1 MTKNHQKFAL
11 YLGVFSLFLLL
22 FSTFSFR
29 HFGLSSASGQ
39 SSSAE
44 PMIQQS
50 VNDNLRVVLRGNT
63 YPLARAEFDQGPVPD
78 DTPIN
83 HRFLVLRRPQAQ
95 QDALDKFMAEQQ
107 DPASANYHHWLTPQ
121 QYGEQYGP
129 AQSDIDTVTAW
140 LTSHGFTNIQ
150 VANGRDFIDFSG
162 TAAKFNQA
170 FQTSI
175 HNYSVKGKLYWAN
188 SSDPSIPAALAPI
201 VVGVNAMHDFPRQP
215 AYHVFPKSSLLTAKG
230 IRRAYSFPSGCNT
243 DVTSAELCNFG
254 LSPGDFGKIYNVL
267 PLWNAGTEGSGVT
280 IAVIG
285 QSNIQLTDVS
295 TFRSIFG
302 LAPKA
307 PIVTIVDGQDPG
319 LGSGDEGESAL
330 DVEWSGSIAP
340 NATINLVTT
349 SVDNGGVDTSANY
362 AVDND
367 VAPIISESYD
377 QCEFNMGNAGNA
389 EYNAL
394 WQKAAGLGITVI
406 LATGDNGATA
416 CDFYNSSEP
425 TTPQPAEDGL
435 QVSGLAST
443 PYDVAVGGTDFDQ
456 FLNPGNYWA
465 ATNTTAGALTEVS
478 AMGYIPETTWNVS
491 CTNFIFGLAGY
502 SSDEETNCNDTSQLI
517 GVNDGVAFNYIITG
531 GGGGGVSNCT
541 TSGPNI
547 SSCSGGYALPSWQV
561 GPGVP
566 TSGHR
571 AIPDVSMF
579 AGNGFNYS
587 FYIVCQQDA
596 TGNNPCNLA
605 DGDFVEVGGTSAS
618 AQVFAGIMALV
629 VEKYGAQGNPNPTF
643 YKLAATDSL
652 SSCNSSNSAS
662 SSCIFYDV
670 TNGSIAQP
678 CAKSSLNC
686 NPTTGSDTIGV
697 TSGYSSLPGY
707 DFATGLGSVNAS
719 NLVNNWHNTTN
730 NGSADYAVSL
740 NPNQITVDASGDT
753 GTATL
758 YFLST
763 NGYTGTISLAST
775 SVSGLP
781 QYSSGS
787 FSPSS
792 VTLSAG
798 GTATS
803 TITISTSSASHLLPF
818 VRNRPLAPVSLL
830 LAVATLLGA
839 FLLFAASRKQVRWST
854 AFGALAL
861 GFLLACGA
869 CGGGGGGNTPPPAN
883 STAPGVYTGIVI
895 TVTDGNN
902 KTHTVPLVLNVN

>member
-1 MTKNHQKFAL
+1 MTKNPRKFAV
-11 YLGVFSLFLLL
+11 YAAVFSLALLL
-22 FSTFSFR
+22 CSTFSFR

-63 YPLARAEFDQGPVPD
+63 YPLARAEFDQGPAAD

-107 DPASANYHHWLTPQ
+107 DPSSANYHHWLTPQ

-129 AQSDIDTVTAW
+129 AQSDINAVTAW
-140 LTSHGFTNIQ
+140 LTSHGFTDIH

-175 HNYSVKGKLYWAN
+175 HNYSVKGKQYWAN
-188 SSDPSIPAALAPI
+188 STDPTIPTALAPV
-201 VVGVNAMHDFPRQP
+201 VVGVNAMHDFPRHP
-215 AYHVFPKSSLLTAKG
+215 AYHVRPRTSLVPGKG
-230 IRRAYSFPSGCNT
+230 IHRAYSYPSGCNT
-243 DVTSAELCNFG
+243 DVTSDELCNFA

-267 PLWNAGTEGSGVT
+267 PLWNAGTDGSGVT

-307 PIVTIVDGQDPG
+307 PVVTIVDGTDPG

-330 DVEWSGSIAP
+330 DVEWSGAIAP
-340 NATINLVTT
+340 NANINLVTAA
-349 SVDNGGVDTSANY
+349 VANGGVDTAANY

-377 QCEFNMGNAGNA
+377 QCEFNMGDAGNA

-394 WQKAAGLGITVI
+394 WQKAAGLGISVL

-416 CDFYNSSEP
+416 CDFYNSNEP

-435 QVSGLAST
+435 AVSGLAST
-443 PYDVAVGGTDFDQ
+443 PFNVAVGGTDFDQ
-456 FLNPGNYWA
+456 FLNPGNYWS
-465 ATNTTAGALTEVS
+465 ATNTTAGSLTEVS
-478 AMGYIPETTWNVS
+478 AMGYIPETTWNVT
-491 CTNFIFGLAGY
+491 CTNFIFGLAGFDA
-502 SSDEETNCNDTSQLI
+502 SEETNCNNTSQLI
-517 GVNDGVAFNYIITG
+517 GVNNGIDFNYIITG
-531 GGGGGVSNCT
+531 GGGGGLSNCT
-541 TSGPNI
+541 TSGNTI

-587 FYIVCQQDA
+587 FYIVCQEDA
-596 TGNNPCNLA
+596 SGPCDLSNE
-605 DGDFVEVGGTSAS
+605 DFNAVGGTSAS

-643 YKLAATDSL
+643 YELAATDTL

-670 TNGSIAQP
+670 TNGTIAQP
-678 CAKSSLNC
+678 CAKGSTNC
-686 NPTTGSDTIGV
+686 LPTTGSDTIGV
-697 TSGYSSLPGY
+697 TSGYSSQPGY
-707 DFATGLGSVNAS
+707 DFATGLGSVNAA
-719 NLVNNWHNTTN
+719 NLVNNWKNTTN

-753 GTATL
+753 GTGTL

-763 NGYTGTISLAST
+763 NGYTGTISLSAA

-781 QYSSGS
+781 QYSSVS
-787 FSPSS
+787 FSPAS
-792 VTLSAG
+792 VPLSAG
-798 GTATS
+798 EGAS
-803 TITISTSSASHLLPF
+803 SIVTISTTTTSHLLPF
-818 VRNRPLAPVSLL
+818 GPVRPLAPLSLL
-830 LAVATLLGA
+830 LAIGALLGA
-839 FLLFAASRKQVRWST
+839 FMLLAASRKQIRWST

-861 GFLLACGA
+861 GLLLACGA
-869 CGGGGGGNTPPPAN
+869 CGGGSGGNTPPPPNN
-883 STAPGVYTGIVI
+883 STPAGIYTGIVI

-902 KTHTVPLVLNVN
+902 KSHTVPVVLNIN